1 MTHRRGFLSTIA
13 TVAIAGGGFCFA
25 QQADPSRAGAGAG
38 AGAAAHD
45 APAGAAAGHDA
56 AAGKQVDQ
64 QIDQQLQKIQQQKDN
79 LAGDRLFVLNT
90 AIGNHFEMAFA
101 QMAQQKSQDQQVKQL
116 AQRILQDHQQAGQQL
131 QQVAQ
136 KLQLDLPQGLPSM
149 KQQEL
154 QIIGG
159 MDSKMFDQKFVASMD
174 EHHAKDVT
182 CFRNT
187 TQTAQSP
194 DVKQFASQTLPK
206 LQEHWQLTKRTAT
219 AVGLQ
224 SDMEAQPAGG
234 RIQGTPRSDTPR
246 SDTPGSTTPGSS
258 TPRSDAPRSDSTPGT
273 STPASASRD
282 PDRANSGSPVPG
294 GGGSGAVG
302 NPKPAV
308 PPNR

>member
-1 MTHRRGFLSTIA
+1 MTHRRGFLSTVAAI
-13 TVAIAGGGFCFA
+13 AIAGGGFCFA
-25 QQADPSRAGAGAG
+25 QQADPNRTAP
-38 AGAAAHD
+38 GAAPAARD
-45 APAGAAAGHDA
+45 AGHADAAGHNA
-56 AAGKQVDQ
+56 ADGKQVDQ
-64 QIDQQLQKIQQQKDN
+64 QIDQQLRKIQQQKDN

-90 AIGNHFEMAFA
+90 AIGNQCEMALA
-101 QMAQQKSQDQQVKQL
+101 QLAQQKSQDQQVKQL

-136 KLQLDLPQGLPSM
+136 KLQMDLPQGLPSM

-159 MDSKMFDQKFVASMD
+159 MESKMFDQKFVACMD

-187 TQTAQSP
+187 AQTAQSP

-219 AVGLQ
+219 AVGLP
-224 SDMEAQPAGG
+224 SDLEAQPAGG
-234 RIQGTPRSDTPR
+234 RIEGTPR
-246 SDTPGSTTPGSS
+246 SDTPGSTTPRTD
-258 TPRSDAPRSDSTPGT
+258 TPRSETPGGT
-273 STPASASRD
+273 STPASSSRD
-282 PDRANSGSPVPG
+282 PTKANSGSPVPG
-294 GGGSGAVG
+294 GAGTGTTG

-308 PPNR
+308 PPNQ

>member
-1 MTHRRGFLSTIA
+1 MAAL
-13 TVAIAGGGFCFA
+13 VLAGGSFCFA
-25 QQADPSRAGAGAG
+25 QADPSRPA
-38 AGAAAHD
+38 AGAAPAAGRD
-45 APAGAAAGHDA
+45 AGAAAGHDQHNA

-90 AIGNHFEMAFA
+90 AIGNQFEMSLA

-116 AQRILQDHQQAGQQL
+116 AERILQDHQQAGQQL

-136 KLQLDLPQGLPSM
+136 KLQVEVPQGLPSV

-159 MDSKMFDQKFVASMD
+159 MESKMFDQKFVSCMD

-187 TQTAQSP
+187 AQTAQSP

-219 AVGLQ
+219 AVGLP
-224 SDMEAQPAGG
+224 SDNEAQPAGG
-234 RIQGTPRSDTPR
+234 RIQGTPRSDTP
-246 SDTPGSTTPGSS
+246 SG
-258 TPRSDAPRSDSTPGT
+258 APRTDSPSPRPDPTPGT
-273 STPASASRD
+273 STPAGSSRD
-282 PDRANSGSPVPG
+282 PNKATGGSSVPG
-294 GGGSGAVG
+294 GGGSGAPG
-302 NPKPAV
+302 SPTT
-308 PPNR
+308 PPVKGQQP

>member
-1 MTHRRGFLSTIA
+1 MTQRRGFLNTIA
-13 TVAIAGGGFCFA
+13 ALAIAGGGFCFA
-25 QQADPSRAGAGAG
+25 QQPDPNRAGAG
-38 AGAAAHD
+38 AGAAAAAHD
-45 APAGAAAGHDA
+45 SPAGAAAGHDA

-79 LAGDRLFVLNT
+79 MAGDRLFVLNT
-90 AIGNHFEMAFA
+90 AIGNQFEMSLA

-116 AQRILQDHQQAGQQL
+116 AQRILQDHQQASQQL

-136 KLQLDLPQGLPSM
+136 KLQVDLPQGLPSM

-159 MDSKMFDQKFVASMD
+159 MESKMFDQKFVSCMD

-187 TQTAQSP
+187 AQTAQSP

-219 AVGLQ
+219 AVGLP
-224 SDMEAQPAGG
+224 SEMEAQPAGN
-234 RIQGTPRSDTPR
+234 RIEGTPR
-246 SDTPGSTTPGSS
+246 STTPGSS
-258 TPRSDAPRSDSTPGT
+258 TPGSSTPGS
-273 STPASASRD
+273 STPGSST
-282 PDRANSGSPVPG
+282 PGSSGSSTPG
-294 GGGSGAVG
+294 GTGSGTTGARPG
-302 NPKPAV
+302 N
-308 PPNR
+308 R